1 MSLFEERKK
10 RKAQERANAFI
21 KKLNGKD
28 IKDIEKMYLE
38 NIEFE
43 NNEIVLSYL
52 FFNYKELIRILP
64 LDFQVSRVN
73 SNLSMFNY
81 ASDEAKKQIVLNW
94 FNDNKFFMNS
104 FVVKFTEEEYN
115 EYLSL
120 YFQRPD
126 DVAKLYMEDLKK
138 TITVLEK
145 NDFKE
150 TINVINKIKDK
161 LTEKQWEYIIPVNPA
176 FIMYA
181 PMNVQNKYSDNEKY
195 AKYIS
200 GEARKSY
207 ITKQLK
213 KINSNLSLFND
224 MDIDIQKEYINTYP
238 AMINYIDEKVLV
250 NLLKYH
256 TR

>member
-104 FVVKFTEEEYN
+104 FVVKFNEEEYN
-115 EYLSL
+115 EYL
-120 YFQRPD
+120 
-126 DVAKLYMEDLKK
+126 
-138 TITVLEK
+138 
-145 NDFKE
+145 
-150 TINVINKIKDK
+150 
-161 LTEKQWEYIIPVNPA
+161 
-176 FIMYA
+176 
-181 PMNVQNKYSDNEKY
+181 
-195 AKYIS
+195 
-200 GEARKSY
+200 
-207 ITKQLK
+207 
-213 KINSNLSLFND
+213 
-224 MDIDIQKEYINTYP
+224 
-238 AMINYIDEKVLV
+238 
-250 NLLKYH
+250 
-256 TR
+256 

>member
-81 ASDEAKKQIVLNW
+81 ASDEAKEIARLKRELRDAQDAL
-94 FNDNKFFMNS
+94 
-104 FVVKFTEEEYN
+104 
-115 EYLSL
+115 
-120 YFQRPD
+120 
-126 DVAKLYMEDLKK
+126 DVLKK
-138 TITVLEK
+138 A
-145 NDFKE
+145 
-150 TINVINKIKDK
+150 INILGK
-161 LTEKQWEYIIPVNPA
+161 
-176 FIMYA
+176 
-181 PMNVQNKYSDNEKY
+181 
-195 AKYIS
+195 
-200 GEARKSY
+200 
-207 ITKQLK
+207 
-213 KINSNLSLFND
+213 
-224 MDIDIQKEYINTYP
+224 
-238 AMINYIDEKVLV
+238 
-250 NLLKYH
+250 
-256 TR
+256 